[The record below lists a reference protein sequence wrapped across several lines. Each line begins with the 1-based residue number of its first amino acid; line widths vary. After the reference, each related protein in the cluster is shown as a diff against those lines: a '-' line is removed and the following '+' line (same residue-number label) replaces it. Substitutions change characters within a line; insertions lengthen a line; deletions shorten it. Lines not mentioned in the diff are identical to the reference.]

1 MKTICTVLLGLFSMA
16 SVAQDIALVTPDT
29 GKGLNVMHALVER
42 RSTRE
47 FDKRELTR
55 QDLSNILWATMGV
68 NRQDN
73 RLTAPSCQNKQE
85 IRLFAFTGKGAYE
98 YMPVNHLLRQVAEGD
113 FRPVIAG
120 RQTFAQEAPLCLV
133 MVADMEKFGSTDAGA
148 MTMAAIDAGI
158 VTENAC
164 VAAAG
169 LGLAIVPR
177 ASMDAGQIRTIL
189 GLSDKQIPLMN
200 TPIGYFKGKAL
211 TSGFSHDVDS
221 IKVEVSTKAGSHHVL
236 LTSENEAVVTL
247 KDNSLHRLP
256 AQDTERLK
264 TLAEKLFVSKSEP
277 IVLSEEKASGRTDHP
292 IFTVTIYS
300 GGKEEKRQYEMGT
313 EDNGITRC
321 TAKNIRYSDS
331 FRELMF
337 SVLSYAGLISARCY

>member
-29 GKGLNVMHALVER
+29 DKGLSVMHALVER

-47 FDKRELTR
+47 FDKRELTL

-73 RLTAPSCQNKQE
+73 KLTAPSCQNKQE

-120 RQTFAQEAPLCLV
+120 RQAFAQEAPLYLV
-133 MVADMEKFGSTDAGA
+133 MVADLEKFGSTDAGA

-177 ASMDAGQIRTIL
+177 ASMDAGQIRKIL

-211 TSGFSHDVDS
+211 AFGFSHDVDS
-221 IKVEVSTKAGSHHVL
+221 IKIEVSTMVGSHHVL
-236 LTSENEAVVTL
+236 LTSENEAVVTT
-247 KDNSLHRLP
+247 KDNSRNTLP
-256 AQDTERLK
+256 AQETERLK
-264 TLAEKLFVSKSEP
+264 ALAEKLFVSKSEP
-277 IVLSEEKASGRTDHP
+277 VILSEEKASGRTDHP
-292 IFTVTIYS
+292 KTRRRPVAS
-300 GGKEEKRQYEMGT
+300 GTLMG
-313 EDNGITRC
+313 N
-321 TAKNIRYSDS
+321 
-331 FRELMF
+331 
-337 SVLSYAGLISARCY
+337 